1 MAEAS
6 QRFATTGR
14 HNLAQWAAQKVVLQ
28 KLLEDGDSPLKAMSH
43 AATPNSGVMN

>member
-28 KLLEDGDSPLKAMSH
+28 KLLEDGDSPFKAMSH

>member
-14 HNLAQWAAQKVVLQ
+14 HNLAQWAAQKAKEERGHD
-28 KLLEDGDSPLKAMSH
+28 KLAPA
-43 AATPNSGVMN
+43 